1 MSRVQS
7 LVLKALLCWTFQGIF
22 VPSISAWAQAP
33 AETAPGQSAQEATA
47 AASPTT
53 SAPIGPE
60 DVVMTVGDRKIT
72 AAEFEK
78 LAASLPQQYSGAVQ
92 SLGKKAFADQ
102 YGNLVGLALEGKKL
116 QIDQRDTFRQMME
129 FQQTL
134 LLAQTTLNELAT
146 TTGLVSP
153 EEVDYYYTSH
163 QMEFSEIK
171 LRGIYIPFDQPP
183 IAGAAG
189 EGKPPQQPPPTPKA
203 IRSEAEART
212 KAETLR
218 RRIEGGE
225 DMAALAKKESE
236 HNTSANG
243 GDFGYVRRNQFAPQI
258 DNIIFALQDKQ
269 VSTPVKDRFG
279 YFIFQS
285 EGKRTQPLTEARS
298 TIENSLR
305 QQKLMDVLG
314 KLKTTYPVTLDPRYF
329 PDTPPT
335 LGQPTSPMR

>member
-1 MSRVQS
+1 
-7 LVLKALLCWTFQGIF
+7 
-22 VPSISAWAQAP
+22 
-33 AETAPGQSAQEATA
+33 
-47 AASPTT
+47 
-53 SAPIGPE
+53 
-60 DVVMTVGDRKIT
+60 MTVGDLKIT

-78 LAASLPQQYSGAVQ
+78 LAATLPQQYSGAVQ
-92 SLGKKAFADQ
+92 SLGKKGFADQ

-116 QIDQRDTFRQMME
+116 KIDERDAFRQMLE

-146 TTGLVSP
+146 TTGSVSP

-163 QMEFSEIK
+163 QIEFSEVK
-171 LRGIYIPFDQPP
+171 LRGIYIPFDPPQP
-183 IAGAAG
+183 AVAAAAG
-189 EGKPPQQPPPTPKA
+189 EGKPPQPPSGAPNAKRT
-203 IRSEAEART
+203 EAEART

-243 GDFGYVRRNQFAPQI
+243 GDFGYVKRNQFAPQI

-269 VSTPVKDRFG
+269 VSTPVRDRFG

-285 EGKRTQPLTEARS
+285 EGKRVQPLEEARS

-305 QQKLMDVLG
+305 QQKLMDVLTR
-314 KLKTTYPVTLDPRYF
+314 LKNTYPVTLDPRYF